1 MSSATAPAEP
11 NDAQPHDVQ
20 PHGVQPQGSDPSA
33 GRTSVSRRRLWLAGS
48 AVATIAL
55 GLAVHRW
62 MPGAAGD
69 FTADAAYAVLI
80 YLLVATVAPRL
91 NGVAVFLAAV
101 VFCFAIELAQLSDI
115 PLRLAK
121 AVPLVS
127 LVLGTTFAPRD
138 LLAYVLGALAVAV
151 ADCVIRRA
159 GHR

>member
-11 NDAQPHDVQ
+11 NDVQ
-20 PHGVQPQGSDPSA
+20 PPGAAPSE
-33 GRTSVSRRRLWLAGS
+33 RPTTSRRRLWLAAS

-80 YLLVATVAPRL
+80 YLLVAAVAPRL
-91 NGVAVFLAAV
+91 NGLAVFLVAV

-115 PLRLAK
+115 PLRLAE
-121 AVPLVS
+121 AVPFIS
-127 LVLGTTFAPRD
+127 LVLGTTFVPRD
-138 LLAYVLGALAVAV
+138 LLAYLLGAFAVAV
-151 ADCVIRRA
+151 ADFVIRRA
-159 GHR
+159 GRR